1 MRVSVPDPSLQ
12 LRALDKLSPPLG
24 PSATFRVQTFRSQ
37 TLLDQAPS
45 EASVYQFSELLLAE
59 AEDAVLG
66 EAVEKGPKKP
76 NVAKA
81 DGQDTPGG
89 KENGGQGQENG
100 GKGKE
105 KGKAKGQTTRQV
117 CNLWRTEPGCKYGKA
132 CRFTHDALTP
142 ADKRCFN
149 CSSTQHRKPDCPFP
163 KSSGTEGDSAKK
175 SVDTPS
181 AASAK
186 SAPSA
191 PSDQDKSRD
200 ELLKKATAVLES
212 LQSSVKA
219 VSCTP
224 QYPPRPKSHEP
235 TGLIDSG
242 ATTSMRTRY
251 EGEAIKGTRTVS
263 LAQGEAALGVGGT
276 LLSNDPIEPI
286 VSARQLIALGF
297 RLIWTKRACQ
307 LFDEKGVYSCFGR
320 VRLSQGFSSFGTEV
334 DR

>member
-66 EAVEKGPKKP
+66 EAVEKGPKKS

-81 DGQDTPGG
+81 DGQDMPAGKGG
-89 KENGGQGQENG
+89 KGKENG

-105 KGKAKGQTTRQV
+105 KGTAKGQTTRRV
-117 CNLWRTEPGCKYGKA
+117 CNLWRTEQGCKYGKA

-163 KSSGTEGDSAKK
+163 TSSGTEGDSAKK
-175 SVDTPS
+175 SGDTPS

-186 SAPSA
+186 SAPST
-191 PSDQDKSRD
+191 PSDQDKSR
-200 ELLKKATAVLES
+200 
-212 LQSSVKA
+212 
-219 VSCTP
+219 
-224 QYPPRPKSHEP
+224 
-235 TGLIDSG
+235 
-242 ATTSMRTRY
+242 
-251 EGEAIKGTRTVS
+251 
-263 LAQGEAALGVGGT
+263 GVGGT

-286 VSARQLIALGF
+286 VSARQLNALGF

-307 LFDEKGVYSCFGR
+307 LFDEKGVSIPASVVSGCPRVSQALALKLIDRIELSKLNRCSVEGACKIQPKPGTWRDSMHGLKEALDGKATDRGLMWSIGPCLLGCFR
-320 VRLSQGFSSFGTEV
+320 RCLMSW
-334 DR
+334 